1 MTATYVL
8 IPGAGGSPWTWHRV
22 AADLRQRGHEVV
34 AVDLPCDDES
44 AGLAEYVDAAVTAV
58 ARSHHDD
65 NDVTVVAHSLGGF
78 TAAHLC
84 QRVDVD
90 LLVLLAAM
98 FPVAGESPG
107 EWWDHTGWDQ
117 ARAEEVRRQGGD
129 DSPEATFSH
138 DLPPDLAAEVG
149 AHIRQQSGTVFA
161 RPYPL
166 TAWPDVPV
174 AVLIGR
180 DDRFFPAD
188 FQRRVTQ
195 ERLGVVPDELA
206 CGHLPMLARPA
217 ELVSRLE
224 AYSK

>member
-1 MTATYVL
+1 MTTTYVL
-8 IPGAGGSPWTWHRV
+8 IPGAGGSPWTWHQV
-22 AADLRQRGHEVV
+22 APDLRQRGHEVV
-34 AVDLPCDDES
+34 AVDLPCDDDS

-65 NDVTVVAHSLGGF
+65 NDVIVVAHSLGGF

-84 QRVDVD
+84 QRIDVD
-90 LLVLLAAM
+90 RLVLLAAM
-98 FPVAGESPG
+98 FPVPGESPG
-107 EWWDHTGWDQ
+107 EWWDHTSWEQ
-117 ARAEEVRRQGGD
+117 ARVAEVSRHG

-138 DLPPDLAAEVG
+138 DLPPDLAVEIG
-149 AHIRQQSGTVFA
+149 AHIRNQSGTVFA

-166 TAWPDVPV
+166 TAWPEVPV
-174 AVLIGR
+174 EVLIGR

-195 ERLGVVPDELA
+195 ERLGVVPDELD

-217 ELVSRLE
+217 ELVERLE
-224 AYSK
+224 AYTK